1 MTLSALGIFSAA
13 GAGGVAF
20 TSDYE
25 LVATTIL
32 GSAQSS
38 VVLDLSGLSST
49 YKHIQ
54 IRGVAR
60 STAAGRDWFYVRMNA
75 TALTNGHELRSE
87 GSSVISG
94 GILIGSDV
102 GFALMPGANA
112 GTGQFGAFVMDLLDP
127 FSTTKNKT
135 IRTFVGNPTTSEIQ
149 VQLTSGFRN
158 STSATT
164 SVTLIPRD
172 GPNIAAG
179 SRFSVYAV
187 KG

>member
-20 TSDYE
+20 SSDYE

-38 VVLDLSGLSST
+38 VVIDLSGISST

-54 IRGVAR
+54 IRATAR
-60 STAAGRDWFYVRMNA
+60 STAAGRDWFYVRTNA

-87 GSSVISG
+87 ASSVISG

-112 GTGQFGAFVMDLLDP
+112 GAGQFGAFIMDILDT
-127 FSTTKNKT
+127 FSTSKNKT
-135 IRTFVGNPTTSEIQ
+135 IRTLAGNATTSEPQIH
-149 VQLTSGFRN
+149 LTSGFRN
-158 STSATT
+158 NTDALT
-164 SVTLIPRD
+164 SVSLIPRD

-179 SRFSVYAV
+179 SRFSIYGI

>member
-1 MTLSALGIFSAA
+1 MTLSALGILSAA

-38 VVLDLSGLSST
+38 VVLDLSGISST

-54 IRGVAR
+54 IRGTAR
-60 STAAGRDWFYVRMNA
+60 STASGRDWFYVRMNA
-75 TALTNGHELRSE
+75 SALTNGHEVRSE

-94 GILIGSDV
+94 VILIGADV
-102 GFALMPGANA
+102 AFALMPGANA

-135 IRTFVGNPTTSEIQ
+135 IRTLAGNATTSETQIH
-149 VQLTSGFRN
+149 LTSGFRN
-158 STSATT
+158 NTAATT

-179 SRFSVYAV
+179 SRFSIYGI

>member
-13 GAGGVAF
+13 GAGGAAL

-32 GSAQSS
+32 SSAQSS

-54 IRGVAR
+54 IRGTAR
-60 STAAGRDWFYVRMNA
+60 STSVSSRDWFFVRTNS
-75 TALTNGHELRSE
+75 TSLTQGHELRGE
-87 GSSVISG
+87 GGMVVGS
-94 GILIGSDV
+94 ILIGSDV
-102 GFALMPGANA
+102 GFGLLTSSGAP
-112 GTGQFGAFVMDLLDP
+112 TGQFGAFVMDILDT
-127 FSTTKNKT
+127 FSTSKNKT
-135 IRTFVGNPTTSEIQ
+135 LRTLAGNIGSEPS
-149 VQLTSGFRN
+149 VQLTSGFLN
-158 STSATT
+158 NTAAIT
-164 SVTLIPRD
+164 SVSLIPRD

-179 SRFSVYAV
+179 SRFSIYGI

>member
-1 MTLSALGIFSAA
+1 MLIPFGVLSAA
-13 GAGGVAF
+13 GAGGAF
-20 TSDYE
+20 ASDYE

-32 GSAQSS
+32 GTAQSS
-38 VVLDLSGLSST
+38 VVIDLTGLSST

-60 STAAGRDWFYVRMNA
+60 STASGRDWFYVRTNA

-102 GFALMPGANA
+102 GFGLMPGNNA
-112 GTGQFGAFVMDLLDP
+112 GTSAYGAFVMDILDT

-135 IRTFVGNPTTSEIQ
+135 IRTFVGNPTASEAQ

-158 STSATT
+158 NTDALT
-164 SVTLIPRD
+164 SVSLIPRD

-179 SRFSVYAV
+179 SRFSIYGI